1 MKKKRILPFLI
12 IVIIATYLTP
22 ASEARRPINTGS
34 KVPLSPGLSLSQK
47 GIDFREPIYDRDSE
61 WIGNNS
67 YTRNEEII
75 VERIIRNK
83 DLSEY
88 NRSDIKISQEY
99 TKELERLS
107 LDTLERIQKELGKGE
122 IEKLKFKLLE
132 YVRERAPEKLI
143 PVESVFKSILI
154 VKLKDS
160 ENAISELQSLSLKA
174 IHLLRSKVIV
184 ELLIANARQVK
195 SPESP
200 QVRFP
205 ESSYEIKVDENN
217 TNTFYSWIDKT
228 PNDIIEQNFQE
239 FRISLKKKK
248 FDDNVNNY
256 SGLNIFKETMDLYL
270 ESSSDNSTLF
280 SGMSSNS
287 RNIVSLASDRYGY
300 SLSKILQKYQEIY
313 GIDNSVLKFE
323 NLIVDAKLL
332 QSLEGDK
339 ALSRF
344 REIRVKNKNPPPP
357 TYGTRPYI
365 KDPLKPEQLLIQA
378 KGCCLYTKELPEDSA
393 LAKLNQIKFDGND
406 LRIINLFDSSKVIRV
421 LKEAE
426 TSGIKSSII
435 DPTKPS
441 SLRSAQIELIFQ
453 QNKGRSIVV
462 IGHVDNNI
470 FLTGEIQ
477 IPVNKLVEFSRKYQV
492 SLMLLGCKTESTVN
506 SIYKDYVGTLS
517 PVRANRIAEQLISAT
532 KISETWGDFLKNLS
546 AEDIPLIINKEFMVN
561 YEANISINKRL
572 ITNNVTI
579 GVSSELVRMIVEGG
593 IIALYLYFDE
603 NDS

>member
-22 ASEARRPINTGS
+22 VSEARRHIGTGT
-34 KVPLSPGLSLSQK
+34 KPQDVTDIRKPTN
-47 GIDFREPIYDRDSE
+47 DRDSE
-61 WIGNNS
+61 WIDNNS

-88 NRSDIKISQEY
+88 SQSDLEINQEY

-107 LDTLERIQKELGKGE
+107 LDTLERIQKKLEKGE
-122 IEKLKFKLLE
+122 IEKLKLRLLE
-132 YVRERAPEKLI
+132 YVREHFPEGRSPEKPI
-143 PVESVFKSILI
+143 PVESVFKSALI
-154 VKLKDS
+154 AKLKDS
-160 ENAISELQSLSLKA
+160 ENDMSELESLSLKA
-174 IHLLRSKVIV
+174 IHLLNSKVIV
-184 ELLIANARQVK
+184 ELLIAKLSQAK
-195 SPESP
+195 SL
-200 QVRFP
+200 
-205 ESSYEIKVDENN
+205 ESSRVGFPKSSYKIEADEMNAN
-217 TNTFYSWIDKT
+217 FYSWIDKT
-228 PNDIIEQNFQE
+228 PNDFIEQNFQE
-239 FRISLKKKK
+239 FRMSLKKKI
-248 FDDNVNNY
+248 FDNNVNNY
-256 SGLNIFKETMDLYL
+256 SGLNIFKEKTRDLYL
-270 ESSSDNSTLF
+270 ESSNDNSTLF
-280 SGMSSNS
+280 SGMSPDS

-339 ALSRF
+339 ALSHF
-344 REIRVKNKNPPPP
+344 RKIRVKNKNPPPP

-365 KDPLKPEQLLIQA
+365 KDPLKPEQLLIKA

-393 LAKLNQIKFDGND
+393 LAKLNQIKFYGND

-441 SLRSAQIELIFQ
+441 SLRSTQIELIFQ
-453 QNKGRSIVV
+453 QNKGKSIVV
-462 IGHVDNNI
+462 IGHVVKNI

-477 IPVNKLVEFSRKYQV
+477 IPVNKLAEFSRKYQV
-492 SLMLLGCKTESTVN
+492 SLMLLGCKTESAVN

-579 GVSSELVRMIVEGG
+579 GVSSELVRMMVEGG